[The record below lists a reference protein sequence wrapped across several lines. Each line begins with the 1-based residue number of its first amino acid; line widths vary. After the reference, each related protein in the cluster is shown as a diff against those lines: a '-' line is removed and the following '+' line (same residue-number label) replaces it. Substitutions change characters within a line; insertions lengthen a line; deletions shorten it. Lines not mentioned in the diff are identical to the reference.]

1 MTTKLHIDVSEA
13 VDSIDLARHTI
24 ADSVDEFMRN
34 YVEEGTA

>member
-13 VDSIDLARHTI
+13 VDSIDRARHTI
-24 ADSVDEFMRN
+24 AASVDEFMRN